1 MTPIRDSR
9 ILKKRI
15 YSLKKRER
23 TLKRIERKRRRRVLR
38 LRLRQ
43 KLRLD
48 LYNWK
53 VKHKQYRADC
63 RKKNIAKRET
73 AKLNRTL
80 KRRRK
85 K

>member
-1 MTPIRDSR
+1 MTPIHERK
-9 ILKKRI
+9 ILKKRMNA
-15 YSLKKRER
+15 LKKRER
-23 TLKRIERKRRRRVLR
+23 NLNRIARMRHRCVLR

-43 KLRLD
+43 RLRLD

-53 VKHKQYRADC
+53 MKHKQHRAAC
-63 RKKNIAKRET
+63 RKKTMAKRET